1 MSATSSKLKNPNDS
15 VMNQRVIKL
24 AWPIFLQLLLGI
36 SLGYVDTI
44 MLSNYNETAVGAIE
58 QYFPRRFSLVSAVG
72 ISAQ

>member
-44 MLSNYNETAVGAIE
+44 MPVALDIMLKARVRKPRIWFALPIAPTAV
-58 QYFPRRFSLVSAVG
+58 SL
-72 ISAQ
+72 

>member
-44 MLSNYNETAVGAIE
+44 MLCESPGRRGSVKKILTAAAAA
-58 QYFPRRFSLVSAVG
+58 SKKA
-72 ISAQ
+72 

>member
-44 MLSNYNETAVGAIE
+44 MLSNYNETSV
-58 QYFPRRFSLVSAVG
+58 F
-72 ISAQ
+72 